1 MTLFARPGF
10 LKRFSKTDVTICIPA
25 YNSASF
31 IDRAL
36 RCAQGQT
43 YPHVR
48 ILVSIDKSDDDT
60 AGLCRRF
67 ASGDSRI
74 DVIEHR
80 ARLGW
85 CANINALLERVDTP
99 FFFIYFHDD
108 LILPQYCAHL
118 RDALMTRPDAATANC
133 DLLEFGLADALRP
146 GRSYEGSVAKRIL
159 TLWGVRERG
168 APFRWMVRGDK
179 LDENYRFPHEEQDSL
194 TPGQTIHMRMVA
206 AGPSIYVPETLYLR
220 WNRKGGLIDKWGHL
234 TPERAFEG
242 WRDDAARVFALIDEL
257 VADPIERDIIKFA
270 QTAFVLGALRRFY
283 QPSAL
288 PSPSAIHPDAPSQV
302 DLNATRDR
310 FGTEIAE
317 RLGMLQADPLLPF
330 QRAQL

>member
-1 MTLFARPGF
+1 
-10 LKRFSKTDVTICIPA
+10 
-25 YNSASF
+25 
-31 IDRAL
+31 
-36 RCAQGQT
+36 
-43 YPHVR
+43 
-48 ILVSIDKSDDDT
+48 
-60 AGLCRRF
+60 
-67 ASGDSRI
+67 
-74 DVIEHR
+74 
-80 ARLGW
+80 
-85 CANINALLERVDTP
+85 
-99 FFFIYFHDD
+99 
-108 LILPQYCAHL
+108 
-118 RDALMTRPDAATANC
+118 
-133 DLLEFGLADALRP
+133 
-146 GRSYEGSVAKRIL
+146 
-159 TLWGVRERG
+159 
-168 APFRWMVRGDK
+168 MVRGDK

-302 DLNATRDR
+302 DLDATRDR
-310 FGTEIAE
+310 FGTEIAQ
-317 RLGMLQADPLLPF
+317 RLGVLQADPLLPF